1 MNYCRLFPAAPLKSA
16 PRPQGCL
23 PPPMWVI
30 FGNFQTALDPPFFL
44 AQYITNFQE
53 SVNIC
58 ISSMVLYCVSVVS
71 CTTRSSV
78 ASIYAE
84 KSTAFFSE
92 TGNASLEDS
101 KTRSHFGEGRR
112 PLLPIYLH

>member
-1 MNYCRLFPAAPLKSA
+1 M
-16 PRPQGCL
+16 
-23 PPPMWVI
+23 
-30 FGNFQTALDPPFFL
+30 
-44 AQYITNFQE
+44 AQYVTNFQE

-58 ISSMVLYCVSVVS
+58 ISSVVLFYGQVQLVAQLGQVLRQYMVRHLQH
-71 CTTRSSV
+71 
-78 ASIYAE
+78 
-84 KSTAFFSE
+84 FFSE

>member
-1 MNYCRLFPAAPLKSA
+1 MNYCRLFAAAPLKSA

-58 ISSMVLYCVSVVS
+58 ISSMVLFYGQVQL
-71 CTTRSSV
+71 V
-78 ASIYAE
+78 AQL
-84 KSTAFFSE
+84 
-92 TGNASLEDS
+92 GQV
-101 KTRSHFGEGRR
+101 
-112 PLLPIYLH
+112 